1 MKYQKLLSL
10 TRQAVDTYQMI
21 DEGDHIAVGISGGKD
36 SLTLLCALYG
46 LKRFYP
52 KSFDLTAITVNLGFQ
67 NLDLEPIKR
76 MCRTFE
82 IPYKIVD
89 TQIARIIFEERREN
103 NPCSLCAKM
112 RKGALNAAIKELG
125 CNKIAYAHHK
135 DDVIE
140 TMLLSLLYEGR
151 FYSFPP
157 KTYLDQMD
165 LTVIRPLFFVDEADV
180 IGFWHK
186 YQLPVAKSPCPAD
199 GHTRREYSKQLLRQL
214 NLENPGVKNRMFTA
228 ILNAELSDWPDRII
242 LTATDG
248 KRKIF
253 SLLSAFVVF
262 GKTGHFV
269 VDPERIQQQIVRL
282 ADFFFG
288 RTMIIRA
295 ACLDRCS
302 AFHLLDQIGFCM
314 DRFTKF
320 CICRSNAVRF
330 VGITAAKLCQKVLSG
345 AFFAS

>member
-52 KSFDLTAITVNLGFQ
+52 KSFNLTAITVNLGFQ

-76 MCRTFE
+76 MCRTLE

-151 FYSFPP
+151 FYAFPP
-157 KTYLDQMD
+157 VTHLDRTD
-165 LTVIRPLFFVDEADV
+165 LTVIRPLMLVSEADV
-180 IGFWHK
+180 KGFRNK
-186 YQLPVAKSPCPAD
+186 YQLPVCKNPCPMD
-199 GHTRREYSKQLLRQL
+199 GHTNREAIK
-214 NLENPGVKNRMFTA
+214 NLIRSINAEAPGVRERLFHAVSHGNLPGWENPDKH
-228 ILNAELSDWPDRII
+228 
-242 LTATDG
+242 
-248 KRKIF
+248 K
-253 SLLSAFVVF
+253 
-262 GKTGHFV
+262 
-269 VDPERIQQQIVRL
+269 
-282 ADFFFG
+282 
-288 RTMIIRA
+288 
-295 ACLDRCS
+295 
-302 AFHLLDQIGFCM
+302 
-314 DRFTKF
+314 
-320 CICRSNAVRF
+320 
-330 VGITAAKLCQKVLSG
+330 
-345 AFFAS
+345 